1 MSQFLHRYVEI
12 AVHFTLREDTKKEP
26 LITSELHVNCIELV
40 VTALY
45 YSPPLTLSILQ
56 KSNTLQPF
64 FAQWFNKLSHFT
76 RVHDRKLGILAIASI
91 FSTVPGEVSSI
102 PGLSEQLIRAALT
115 LFDGLPKAISRR
127 KQLEEDF
134 DKDDEDDDEDEDD
147 DDELDDEVEV
157 GDEDDVYDDDNEY
170 QELLASKQ
178 VSRIHA
184 DDQGTC

>member
-1 MSQFLHRYVEI
+1 VDI

-76 RVHDRKLGILAIASI
+76 RVHDRKIGILAVASI

-102 PGLSEQLIRAALT
+102 PGLSEQLVRAALT
-115 LFDGLPKAISRR
+115 LFEGLPKAMARR

-134 DKDDEDDDEDEDD
+134 DKDDDDDDEDDEE
-147 DDELDDEVEV
+147 DELDDDVDV

-178 VSRIHA
+178 VSLIQIIGRVVLRLQLIP
-184 DDQGTC
+184 